1 MMILLHEFHQI
12 KKKKRGG
19 RGEWEWGGDDN
30 IGKYVLFF
38 A

>member
-1 MMILLHEFHQI
+1 MNFTKLK